1 MGKSAPKPLVEHIN
15 IAELNRVQS
24 SKIVKH
30 ISEEDITALIMK
42 NGKPMAFIMSYERY
56 KRMHEKGIDIDEY

>member
-15 IAELNRVQS
+15 IAELNRGQS

-56 KRMHEKGIDIDEY
+56 KRMHEKGLDIDEY

>member
-15 IAELNRVQS
+15 IAELNRGQS